1 MLARVTATVVPARA
15 RATRTETRGALHVTR
30 AVDPSSRREFVSLIA
45 VRRARVN
52 VPARD
57 GAQGDRATMKRPST
71 RARRFDR
78 ARET

>member
-15 RATRTETRGALHVTR
+15 RATRTETRGARHVTR
-30 AVDPSSRREFVSLIA
+30 AVDPSSRREFVQLIA
-45 VRRARVN
+45 VRRARAN
-52 VPARD
+52 VDERD
-57 GAQGDRATMKRPST
+57 GATGDRATMKRPST